1 MTAGADSPE
10 PTKREFSL
18 PTERLAS
25 LPPDLNLTSIL
36 GNERTAPRDSKGI
49 YRNSLSQDFQLV
61 QGPLTDRDPGQ
72 IRARRMTM
80 PQVEGPGNTG
90 VGSRLRQYI
99 QRNQAENTMAMRPG
113 SGPDRMALTR
123 QLLRTLHIAR
133 GSAENS
139 RKNFVAGRGTED
151 VASDKNSAERKA
163 QQQAKAVEVAKRA
176 KSMIALIKSNPEA
189 VAKLASIVDTAQGE
203 NLPNIFASAIVD
215 AGAMRKTQDN
225 ASEPQTD
232 KGDVKLAANVATQLA
247 ERSPEFAAKLGQAIL
262 QQTELA
268 QSDPVE
274 TIRQS
279 SEQLAQILKQPEN
292 RILLESVVTAAV
304 REPQS
309 PSNVIILQEIA
320 KADPAVVERNPQI
333 ASIIQSDPVAMIETP
348 LADTRVASTQPLESR
363 GIKVA
368 SLDLSTA
375 FSGDI
380 PVQATRE
387 IKSNYPIES
396 IQVSQSSYA
405 PQMTADL
412 KSYINSPELPQMIED
427 CKHVANNFNPSTTI
441 LPPYRPNQF
450 DIGLEAVS
458 KNAALSEIYS
468 NPNMNLQDIRDSLNA
483 KLNINETSK
492 FTFEIQNTDKGNALV
507 FTPTPRL
514 IQEIP
519 EMSQSKIIAIT
530 EADLQSARQDVQK
543 LEKFIA
549 DINTTSD
556 ASVATQFAD
565 FSRNSTNS
573 LNTVLAFR
581 QVIMSIARSSGL
593 SGPELAQKIKDDLNL
608 GLQGGDLSIEA
619 EVNTV
624 LLNTVVEGMEENGK
638 MTLAEVKL
646 DDAPDGTL
654 TTEQIERIKT
664 ELVAA
669 IYDPFK
675 LAHLEQRL
683 LHNGVSQ
690 SEISEL
696 KTRAM
701 ENPQV
706 EPVISDEFA
715 ATRIRNDVRDLV
727 STDEFERQTAA
738 EDLARNNLSL
748 VSAENGALSFSI
760 EREST
765 ATKVSVWAPGEQ
777 PNDQPTS
784 VEMYSFG
791 PNEKDNRN
799 SPVLNQI
806 ITAASSLDWDGIKL
820 DVIDANGKSIAVRSM
835 APVYDSSM
843 ESEDEGQVST
853 EPAAIEQN
861 YPNFSPYEYIDP
873 SLVQAPQRLDLN
885 QEQEQ
890 IQYQEEEQYPQEAPQ
905 DQHDEYTEEVDE
917 EIQQEVPEEI
927 QGETQGNEYQG
938 AMSEQDVMPNLQDL
952 FSNDM
957 RKRASAALTLT
968 QGGAEIIVE
977 NENGTFK
984 VTVEQ
989 GVHPI
994 AQREMFV
1001 VKLQDTR
1008 SGEQASIAE
1017 MYIENGQFAKFPP
1030 PNPPAVILAGARVTC
1045 RIQGRAITVPG
1056 EQLLGR

>member
-18 PTERLAS
+18 PAERLAS

-99 QRNQAENTMAMRPG
+99 QRNQAENTMAMRSG

-151 VASDKNSAERKA
+151 VASEKNSSERKA

-203 NLPNIFASAIVD
+203 NLPNIFASAIVE

-225 ASEPQTD
+225 ASEPTD
-232 KGDVKLAANVATQLA
+232 KGDVKLATNVATQLA
-247 ERSPEFAAKLGQAIL
+247 ERSPEFAAKLGQAIV

-268 QSDPVE
+268 QSSQDPVE
-274 TIRQS
+274 AIRQS

-309 PSNVIILQEIA
+309 PSNVTILQEIA
-320 KADPAVVERNPQI
+320 KADPSIVEHNPQI
-333 ASIIQSDPVAMIETP
+333 ATIIQSDPVAMIETSR
-348 LADTRVASTQPLESR
+348 ADTRVASTQQITSR
-363 GIKVA
+363 EIKVA
-368 SLDLSTA
+368 STDLSTA
-375 FSGDI
+375 FSDKT
-380 PVQATRE
+380 P
-387 IKSNYPIES
+387 
-396 IQVSQSSYA
+396 IQVNQVAEAIFPTEATYKPTEAIRVSQTSYA

-468 NPNMNLQDIRDSLNA
+468 SPNVNLQDIRDSLNA

-507 FTPTPRL
+507 FAPTPRL

-519 EMSQSKIIAIT
+519 EMSQSKIIVIT
-530 EADLQSARQDVQK
+530 DADLQSARQDVQK

-573 LNTVLAFR
+573 LNMVLAFR

-619 EVNTV
+619 EVNSV

-683 LHNGVSQ
+683 LHNGVAQ

-701 ENPQV
+701 ENPQI

-853 EPAAIEQN
+853 EQEAVEQIYSN
-861 YPNFSPYEYIDP
+861 ANFSPFEYIDP
-873 SLVQAPQRLDLN
+873 SLVQAPQRLDVEQ
-885 QEQEQ
+885 QES
-890 IQYQEEEQYPQEAPQ
+890 EEYP
-905 DQHDEYTEEVDE
+905 EEVDD

-994 AQREMFV
+994 AHREMFV

-1017 MYIENGQFAKFPP
+1017 LYIENGQFAKFPP
-1030 PNPPAVILAGARVTC
+1030 PNPPAVNLAGARVTC